1 MHEFRK
7 LVEDVYA
14 FLQPPLVWYS
24 SAGVIIGERGM
35 SYDAALQ
42 ALAGDGVPLDFQRMI
57 ILSSY
62 CEFTGKLPEST
73 DPASQNHLT
82 ML

>member
-1 MHEFRK
+1 
-7 LVEDVYA
+7 
-14 FLQPPLVWYS
+14 
-24 SAGVIIGERGM
+24 M

-42 ALAGDGVPLDFQRMI
+42 SLAGDGIPLNFQRTI

-73 DPASQNHLT
+73 DPVSKNHLT
-82 ML
+82 MLQGIAVEAQLLLGRKGPVFVFYAFEFL